1 MGSGDFQASLS
12 LDGAA
17 AALILSQKRL
27 LTLEPAS
34 FPEVIGHYQALGSR
48 SRLGSYPTPRDFPGG
63 ASGKESACP
72 CRRLKRHGL
81 IPGSGRS
88 PGGGHGN
95 PLQYSWQE
103 KSQVAESDTPEATY
117 AHTQSRA
124 ITLHCLLPWG
134 VPGPQCPA
142 PEEKLCLLSSLDLCQ
157 EAKKL
162 LWPWGLRSGS
172 SQDRKL
178 NHPFQDSSVSSNK
191 TLILLSVLPDFMSL
205 APAQG
210 QVWAHMYSH

>member
-1 MGSGDFQASLS
+1 M
-12 LDGAA
+12 
-17 AALILSQKRL
+17 
-27 LTLEPAS
+27 
-34 FPEVIGHYQALGSR
+34 
-48 SRLGSYPTPRDFPGG
+48 
-63 ASGKESACP
+63 
-72 CRRLKRHGL
+72 

>member
-1 MGSGDFQASLS
+1 MGSGNFQESLS

-134 VPGPQCPA
+134 GPRPPVPSTRR
-142 PEEKLCLLSSLDLCQ
+142 KIVSSLPWAC
-157 EAKKL
+157 AKRQRNSS
-162 LWPWGLRSGS
+162 GLGASEW
-172 SQDRKL
+172 
-178 NHPFQDSSVSSNK
+178 FQPRQKVK
-191 TLILLSVLPDFMSL
+191 PPIPGLFCLK
-205 APAQG
+205 Q
-210 QVWAHMYSH
+210 

>member
-1 MGSGDFQASLS
+1 MGGGNFQASLS

-34 FPEVIGHYQALGSR
+34 FPQVISHYQALGS

-95 PLQYSWQE
+95 PLQYSWQ
-103 KSQVAESDTPEATY
+103 KKCQVAESDTPEATY

-134 VPGPQCPA
+134 SQA
-142 PEEKLCLLSSLDLCQ
+142 PSAQHQKQNCVSSLPWAC
-157 EAKKL
+157 AKRQRNSS
-162 LWPWGLRSGS
+162 GLGASGVV
-172 SQDRKL
+172 
-178 NHPFQDSSVSSNK
+178 PAK
-191 TLILLSVLPDFMSL
+191 TER
-205 APAQG
+205 
-210 QVWAHMYSH
+210 